1 MSLANFIN
9 QIDFT
14 NFIDPDSGWSGSLD
28 GSCNTLLSSQDPDK
42 FINKPS
48 PYSIDELQHTI
59 NYNKQDTNH
68 NNPNLIRKYPCTGDN
83 LMKIPCWG
91 GTIVTDD
98 QPQDSIDAG
107 CNQDSP
113 LWYDKVLSK
122 RADKF
127 KPLTGRSIIVG
138 QWQQTSGWGPDNVDV
153 LPNIECLS
161 NCSKLNYSASILV
174 TRSSSDSITS
184 STPILAKI
192 VVNIKKQTFGK
203 AINNVNLNSSLE
215 NTTNPIFDATSLLKF
230 SLQQNLNIGTGS
242 GTGGSSVNESFQNQ
256 IPNKDMIKTLKLS
269 FHKHI
274 NNTKI
279 NINNLQEA
287 SNNLTVYTDPSS
299 QNGLLQL
306 KLANQKKMEN
316 YTKTNGLAEESYK
329 TSVTV
334 FSKLV
339 EEYDKVTPLI
349 TAIVNNKKHE
359 LDRYGKNTIVDKYN
373 KLTDLYN
380 YTSIIGNKLTAPN
393 PDINGIVSI
402 LKTSQSPTFYDHFKD
417 AIMDTPAYLP
427 ISVALVCDNTCSIT
441 ANVKTPQHSK
451 YLYCN
456 QNQDTCGEN
465 SNYSC
470 PFSSDHTN
478 LKWCQGIGLFKSLKV
493 KIMKWLNT
501 YVGSNGCIQRML
513 SQKYNKCLS
522 INWPDK
528 GNEWIKMGHKKTHPH
543 PHNTSSGNQNPQL
556 WHGGSGGGSGT
567 MWNPQSNQL
576 SFIVDK
582 NMDSNLFKY

>member
-1 MSLANFIN
+1 
-9 QIDFT
+9 
-14 NFIDPDSGWSGSLD
+14 
-28 GSCNTLLSSQDPDK
+28 
-42 FINKPS
+42 
-48 PYSIDELQHTI
+48 
-59 NYNKQDTNH
+59 
-68 NNPNLIRKYPCTGDN
+68 
-83 LMKIPCWG
+83 
-91 GTIVTDD
+91 
-98 QPQDSIDAG
+98 
-107 CNQDSP
+107 
-113 LWYDKVLSK
+113 
-122 RADKF
+122 
-127 KPLTGRSIIVG
+127 
-138 QWQQTSGWGPDNVDV
+138 
-153 LPNIECLS
+153 
-161 NCSKLNYSASILV
+161 
-174 TRSSSDSITS
+174 
-184 STPILAKI
+184 
-192 VVNIKKQTFGK
+192 
-203 AINNVNLNSSLE
+203 
-215 NTTNPIFDATSLLKF
+215 
-230 SLQQNLNIGTGS
+230 
-242 GTGGSSVNESFQNQ
+242 
-256 IPNKDMIKTLKLS
+256 MIKTLRLS

-287 SNNLTVYTDPSS
+287 SNNLTVYTEPSS

-306 KLANQKKMEN
+306 KLDNQKKMEN
-316 YTKTNGLAEESYK
+316 YTKTNELANESYK
-329 TSVTV
+329 TSVTI

-339 EEYDKVTPLI
+339 EEYDKATPLI

-373 KLTDLYN
+373 KITDLYN
-380 YTSIIGNKLTAPN
+380 YTITIGNKLTAPN

-402 LKTSQSPTFYDHFKD
+402 LKTSQSYFEGFVSNGGSTPPVQSPTFYDHFKD

-427 ISVALVCDNTCSIT
+427 ISVALVSENTCSIT

-456 QNQDTCGEN
+456 QNQDTCGKN

-478 LKWCQGIGLFKSLKV
+478 LKWCQGIGPFKSLKV

-543 PHNTSSGNQNPQL
+543 NTSTKSSGNQHQQ
-556 WHGGSGGGSGT
+556 WWRGASDGGSGT